1 MKTINDY
8 QMFFQGY
15 FEALTDIDG
24 AQREFGVLV
33 KMFHSNKKEHLADI
47 QREFGYQEPI
57 QPIYTKKFR
66 NFYSVEAILEKLIF
80 VNFFNGAKVPKKS
93 LDSFRSYVLFHL
105 MDYID
110 FSFDDAKYKYGAN
123 KKFEIFAKRGK
134 EINTIFLVM
143 HSKNKKLVFRFYR
156 NKKYIS
162 DKAFDKWYKKILKHE
177 EKIRIARIEKRG
189 VRFVDINSFIYKD
202 YDKRTMLRDAEVL
215 SVCSKI
221 KSDAIKKIC
230 NQDEWKLKE
239 LIPVY
244 RQGLN
249 DIYGDTLPSVESIA
263 MLAVKKGLT
272 SLHRKSL
279 SMLHH
284 DKMLFQ
290 TRLDNALEAIEDYN
304 KKFHSKKSLKKYKD
318 NNRYGHSISIKMHDL
333 LSDFEKII
341 KEKKE
346 DKKIAKALKKKYKK
360 ETMLDVWKAIIC
372 ILSDGKIRA
381 CDDLK
386 KS

>member
-15 FEALTDIDG
+15 LEALTDIDG

-33 KMFHSNKKEHLADI
+33 RMFNSTRKEHLLDI
-47 QREFGYQEPI
+47 QREFEYQEPI
-57 QPIYTKKFR
+57 KPIYTKKFR
-66 NFYSVEAILEKLIF
+66 NFYSVENILEKLIF

-93 LDSFRSYVLFHL
+93 LNSFRSYVRFHL

-110 FSFDDAKYKYGAN
+110 FSFDDASYKYGKN
-123 KKFEIFAKRGK
+123 KDFEIFAKRGK
-134 EINTIFLVM
+134 DVNAIFLVM

-156 NKKYIS
+156 NKKYVS

-177 EKIRIARIEKRG
+177 EKARKAYIKKHG
-189 VRFVDINSFIYKD
+189 MQFLAINSFIYKD
-202 YDKRTMLRDAEVL
+202 YDKRTILRDAEVL
-215 SVCSKI
+215 SICSKI
-221 KSDAIKKIC
+221 KSDSIEKIC

-239 LIPVY
+239 LISVY

-249 DIYGDTLPSVESIA
+249 DIYGDTLASVESVA
-263 MLAVKKGLT
+263 KLVVNRSLT
-272 SLHRKSL
+272 SIHY
-279 SMLHH
+279 

-290 TRLDNALEAIEDYN
+290 TRLDNALEAIEEYN

-341 KEKKE
+341 KEKRE

-372 ILSDGKIRA
+372 ILSDGKLRA
-381 CDDLK
+381 CNDLK
-386 KS
+386 NS